1 MTAEHE
7 GHAGGPAGGPAGL
20 DALMAAITDEPLTDE
35 ARADAAFMAEHRSAA
50 ADVALLREQLGI
62 IGRALGE
69 EAPQA
74 APKPAPVRPSRL
86 RRRARGLAFGT
97 LAVAAVATVVSG
109 LGWLLAQSG
118 DFTTADGGSG
128 SGSGS
133 DSAAKE
139 AAGTR
144 FGSPGYL
151 ACTPLVVEGTVTAVA
166 RVQDTSQ
173 LRVTVH
179 VTRTYKPEGPGKSDG
194 DELIYTIDETEAPA
208 LAKGDPVLLGVPQGA
223 AAPDHWVVGERDVA
237 RERAWITASLP
248 ESRRLTCE

>member
-7 GHAGGPAGGPAGL
+7 GHAGGHAGL
-20 DALMAAITDEPLTDE
+20 DALMAAIADEPLTDE
-35 ARADAAFMAEHRSAA
+35 ARADTAFMAEHRSAA

-62 IGRALGE
+62 IGRTLGE

-118 DFTTADGGSG
+118 DLTTADAGGS
-128 SGSGS
+128 SS

-179 VTRTYKPEGPGKSDG
+179 VTRTYKPERPGKSDG
-194 DELIYTIDETEAPA
+194 DELVYTIDGTEAPA

>member
-7 GHAGGPAGGPAGL
+7 GPAGGPVGL

-50 ADVALLREQLGI
+50 ADLALLREQLGI

-74 APKPAPVRPSRL
+74 APKPAPVRPSRP

-118 DFTTADGGSG
+118 DLTTADAG
-128 SGSGS
+128 GSGS
-133 DSAAKE
+133 DSAASKQE
-139 AAGTR
+139 AGTR
-144 FGSPGYL
+144 FGSPRYL
-151 ACTPLVVEGTVTAVA
+151 ACARTVIEGEVTGVERLPGT
-166 RVQDTSQ
+166 DT
-173 LRVTVH
+173 LRVAVH
-179 VTRTYKPEGPGKSDG
+179 VTRYYKPAKGEE
-194 DELIYTIDETEAPA
+194 ELVFVIDRYEVTRVEQ
-208 LAKGDPVLLGVPQGA
+208 GDPVLLGIPRDA
-223 AAPDHWVVGERDVA
+223 AAPDHWVVGAEDVA
-237 RERAWITASLP
+237 RERAWITGSLA
-248 ESRRLTCE
+248 ESRELTCE